1 MRSQRINPSQF
12 QIKIKVRVAKRSM
25 IFQYKIIVQLFD
37 KRLNLMMY
45 VHVPIL
51 NIAALAR
58 IFTHFQ
64 VTLIVQTIRRQSIVI
79 IIDMFIHQI

>member
-51 NIAALAR
+51 NIAALAP

-64 VTLIVQTIRRQSIVI
+64 ATLIIQTIRRQSIVI
-79 IIDMFIHQI
+79 IIDMDIHQI